1 MDSEEAALSA
11 ADGGAEF
18 EWLGWGAFSVQTTPP
33 TMTTPPDQRFRWL

>member
-18 EWLGWGAFSVQTTPP
+18 EWLGWAAFGVEPASTTVAA
-33 TMTTPPDQRFRWL
+33 PPDQRFRWL